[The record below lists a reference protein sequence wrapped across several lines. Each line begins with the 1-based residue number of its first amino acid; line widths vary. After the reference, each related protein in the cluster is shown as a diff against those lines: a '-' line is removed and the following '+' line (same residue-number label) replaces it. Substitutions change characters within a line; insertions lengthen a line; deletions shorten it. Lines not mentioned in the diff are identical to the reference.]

1 MYVIES
7 KFFVFPWVEWICI
20 FLLNEGVAVDVWIC
34 AATFLWCE
42 TPGEKQCEKI
52 MMASLCVIWYDYLL
66 LLLELTCCENV
77 PEVRLWER
85 PLAIKMCF
93 CLNCASFFFS
103 LRELGKTAT
112 FGVMLCRITMVDYL
126 ISLSLKCSEQL
137 KLLTLC
143 NNKLAKEC
151 C

>member
-42 TPGEKQCEKI
+42 TPGKKQCEKI

-66 LLLELTCCENV
+66 LLLELMCCENV

-85 PLAIKMCF
+85 PLAIKTCF
-93 CLNCASFFFS
+93 CQNCASFFF
-103 LRELGKTAT
+103 LFERAGKNGNIWCYALPNSYGWLFNFFEFKMQWTIKIIDS
-112 FGVMLCRITMVDYL
+112 V
-126 ISLSLKCSEQL
+126 Q
-137 KLLTLC
+137 
-143 NNKLAKEC
+143 
-151 C
+151 